1 VGARRAVPR
10 QEGGRKAHPYETP
23 LFDIPLAQPIESCV
37 WTARL
42 CADYMPLRLHNTL
55 TGKLEDFQPLE
66 DNKVRIYTCGP
77 TVYDYAHIGNYRTF
91 VFQDLLRRY
100 LKYRGY
106 QVQQVTNL
114 TDVDDKTI
122 RNSQA
127 EGLPLRE
134 YTDKF
139 IEAFNVD
146 RELLNLE
153 SPERMPRATDHIDD
167 MVKLIQTLIEKG
179 FAYASEGSVYF
190 RVDSFK
196 DYGKLSKIDLEGM
209 RSGARV
215 DSDEYEKGNVRDF
228 VLWKAKKGDEP
239 FWDTPLGA
247 GRPGWHIECS
257 VMSMKYLGE
266 TFDIHSG
273 GSDLVFPHHE
283 NEIAQSEAATGK
295 PFVKTWLHAS
305 HLVVNGEK
313 MSKSLGNF
321 FTLRD
326 LIQKGVKPSAIRYLL
341 ASVPYRKPLNFTFD
355 GLHQAQQSLDRLRNF
370 RYRLTMEKFPAGENM
385 ELKARAQAAIRS
397 FEEAMDDNLNAAEA
411 LGAVFDLVREGNTTM
426 DEGKF
431 RDGDRAAFLEVLERW
446 DRVFAMLDDCDH
458 AKLVKFGFVKSLEVK
473 SGGEAAA
480 PKETVEVQMGNG
492 YTAAILEGSLS
503 DEEIEKRI
511 AERNEARRRGD
522 FARSDQIRNDL
533 AKSGVILE
541 DTKSGTRWKRK

>member
-1 VGARRAVPR
+1 
-10 QEGGRKAHPYETP
+10 
-23 LFDIPLAQPIESCV
+23 
-37 WTARL
+37 
-42 CADYMPLRLHNTL
+42 MPLRLHNTL
-55 TGKLEDFQPLE
+55 TGKVEDFQPLE
-66 DNKVRIYTCGP
+66 GNQVRMYTCGP

-91 VFQDLLRRY
+91 VFQDILRRY

-106 QVQQVTNL
+106 EVRQVTNL

-127 EGLPLRE
+127 TEPTKLRE
-134 YTDKF
+134 YTDNF
-139 IEAFNVD
+139 IEEFKID

-153 SPERMPRATDHIDD
+153 PVEKMPRATDHIQD
-167 MVKLIQTLIEKG
+167 MVALIQTLIQKG

-190 RVDSFK
+190 RVDHFK

-209 RSGARV
+209 RAGARV

-239 FWDTPLGA
+239 SWDTPLGP

-273 GSDLVFPHHE
+273 GSDLIFPHHE

-295 PFVKTWLHAS
+295 PFVKTWVHAA
-305 HLVVNGEK
+305 HLIVNGEK

-321 FTLRD
+321 YTLRD
-326 LIQKGVKPSAIRYLL
+326 LIAKGVKPSAIRYLL

-355 GLHQAQQSLDRLRNF
+355 GLHGAEVSLDRLRNF
-370 RYRLTMEKFPAGENM
+370 HYRLTQEKFAAGENAD
-385 ELKARAQAAIRS
+385 LQARAQDAVKKY
-397 FEEAMDDNLNAAEA
+397 EDAMDDNLNTAEA
-411 LGAVFDLVREGNTTM
+411 LGAIFDLVREGNSAM

-431 RDGDRAAFLEVLERW
+431 GEGDKPAFLDVLARW
-446 DRVFAMLDDCDH
+446 DRVFAMLEDNDH
-458 AKLVKFGFVKSLEVK
+458 AKLVKHGLVRDV
-473 SGGEAAA
+473 
-480 PKETVEVQMGNG
+480 TVEVKGVSTRVEVG
-492 YTAAILEGSLS
+492 KVDVVATLS
-503 DEEIEKRI
+503 DDEIEKRI
-511 AERNEARRRGD
+511 AERAEARRRGD

-533 AKSGVILE
+533 ASAGVILE
-541 DTKSGTRWKRK
+541 DTKAGTRWKRK